1 MLDAP
6 CKFFT
11 LGIIGVVRAVL
22 RKKSESLQETRRMN
36 MNLSIASHWDLECGA
51 FSD

>member
-22 RKKSESLQETRRMN
+22 RKKSESLRRMN

-51 FSD
+51 FPD